1 MFIYMYSKFDCPLLH
16 AFCILT
22 QSFPVLQCL
31 QLLTQTHH
39 HVLPQTC
46 QNTSGMTLAESC
58 L

>member
-1 MFIYMYSKFDCPLLH
+1 MYSKFDCPLLH
-16 AFCILT
+16 AICILT

-39 HVLPQTC
+39 HALPQTC